1 MGTASKEFVL
11 SDNSVWTARQLSF
24 ELGITQTACRY
35 RLCKSNDVAVVMRPK
50 YVLNA
55 KAKPHKPYQCKQFLL
70 SDGSKMTAEE
80 CAIKWDINKS
90 TMYARLLRGI
100 REIEVLS
107 QKPKSTVN
115 KLSNGYVKMSF
126 QPKAV
131 RNVIKERNYF
141 DPMSRLFLKMA

>member
-1 MGTASKEFVL
+1 MATISKEFTL
-11 SDNSVWTARQLSF
+11 SDGSVWTARQLAF
-24 ELGITQTACRY
+24 ELGITQTACRC
-35 RLCKSNDVAVVMRPK
+35 RLNKSNDVAVVMRPK

-80 CAIKWDINKS
+80 CSNRWSIHKS
-90 TMYARLLRGI
+90 TMYARLLRGNRDI
-100 REIEVLS
+100 AVLS
-107 QKPKSTVN
+107 QKPKNTANRNS
-115 KLSNGYVKMSF
+115 KGYVKMSF

-131 RNVIKERNYF
+131 RNVIQERNYF